1 MKRLFAVLFAVAAL
15 TPAFAGAA
23 MAAPVGPTQMNAAD
37 MMLLNGVRQAGLWEI
52 PAGQMAATRGS
63 SAQVRKVGQMIAD
76 QHVDLDGLVVNAA
89 NELGAT
95 IPSTP
100 TGQQQGWLN
109 EMQNA
114 RGRQFDQI
122 FVTRLRNAHGKI
134 FPVIGAVR
142 AATREPVVRKLADD
156 ANIFVMN
163 HMKMLESTGLVR
175 YEMLAPA
182 ALPAAQDT
190 SSLALARANTGI
202 SPPVSP
208 AVLWILLAAMI
219 ALGLATGVRLYTRTR
234 G

>member
-1 MKRLFAVLFAVAAL
+1 MKRLFAVLFTVAAL
-15 TPAFAGAA
+15 MPAFAGAA
-23 MAAPVGPTQMNAAD
+23 VAAPGPTQMNAAD
-37 MMLLNGVRQAGLWEI
+37 MMLLNGVRQAGLWEM

-76 QHVDLDGLVVNAA
+76 QHVELDRLVVNAA

-100 TGQQQGWLN
+100 TTQQQGWLT

-190 SSLALARANTGI
+190 SSIALARANTGI
-202 SPPVSP
+202 SPPVNP
-208 AVLWILLAAMI
+208 TVLWILLAAMI
-219 ALGLATGVRLYTRTR
+219 ALGLATGVRLYFRTQR
-234 G
+234 